1 MFAFEGRV
9 SDKLAVIGVI
19 QPQAIAFGATGVL
32 TAAIDMQDWE
42 RVICVAQSGTLGS
55 SGTLDVKAVASATSG
70 GTYAA
75 LTGKSARQLVKATD
89 DNKVVVIEVT
99 QDDVAKVEKRY
110 VKINMVLALP
120 TLRVV
125 AWFSLFLQATVRQV
139 ITTLRLLQKF
149 CSSIFMKKR
158 LGRVY
163 GLVSFCLGG

>member
-75 LTGKSARQLVKATD
+75 LTGKSATQLVKATD

-110 VKINMVLALP
+110 VKINMVAGTANATSGCVVLGVPASYGKASDNDLAA
-120 TLRVV
+120 V
-125 AWFSLFLQATVRQV
+125 AEIL
-139 ITTLRLLQKF
+139 
-149 CSSIFMKKR
+149 
-158 LGRVY
+158 
-163 GLVSFCLGG
+163 

>member
-1 MFAFEGRV
+1 MFAFEGRI

-75 LTGKSARQLVKATD
+75 LTGKSATQLVKATD

-110 VKINMVLALP
+110 VKINMVAGTANATSGCVVLGVPASYGKASDNDLAA
-120 TLRVV
+120 V
-125 AWFSLFLQATVRQV
+125 AEIL
-139 ITTLRLLQKF
+139 
-149 CSSIFMKKR
+149 
-158 LGRVY
+158 
-163 GLVSFCLGG
+163 

>member
-1 MFAFEGRV
+1 MFGFEGRV

-75 LTGKSARQLVKATD
+75 LTGKSATQLVKATD

-110 VKINMVLALP
+110 VKINMVAGTANATSGCVVLGVPASYGKASDNDLAA
-120 TLRVV
+120 V
-125 AWFSLFLQATVRQV
+125 AEIL
-139 ITTLRLLQKF
+139 
-149 CSSIFMKKR
+149 
-158 LGRVY
+158 
-163 GLVSFCLGG
+163 